1 MPKQRPR
8 AIARP
13 GPRQVTKNTASPIRK
28 FPATRKSLEL
38 ERSRFTPGAF
48 VLVVLFC
55 STAARRFGHLMRR
68 VISLEIF
75 RALVMPTRHVRAR
88 DEP

>member
-1 MPKQRPR
+1 
-8 AIARP
+8 
-13 GPRQVTKNTASPIRK
+13 
-28 FPATRKSLEL
+28 
-38 ERSRFTPGAF
+38 
-48 VLVVLFC
+48 
-55 STAARRFGHLMRR
+55 MRR